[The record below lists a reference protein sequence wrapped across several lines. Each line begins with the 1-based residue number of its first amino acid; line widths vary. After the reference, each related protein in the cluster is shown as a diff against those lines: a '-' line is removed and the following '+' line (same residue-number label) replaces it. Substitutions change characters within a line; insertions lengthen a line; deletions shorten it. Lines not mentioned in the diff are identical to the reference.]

1 MSAILMAILAT
12 TMLFTAFLSGIFGMA
27 GGLILMGVLLAVLP
41 LSEAMSLHAI
51 TQITS
56 NGWRGLLWIKHVRV
70 QPAINFLVGSSIAF
84 GVWSVWHYIPSKS
97 VAFIALGLAPFIVHF
112 IPDRLKPNPEKL
124 LHGVCYGASSMTLM
138 LLAGVSGPL
147 IDTFFLGGKL
157 DRREIV
163 ATKAICQIVSH
174 AAKFV
179 YFGGLMTQTAKPDP
193 IMISIAILAT
203 IAGTSLAR
211 PILEAMSDTAYRK
224 WAARIIMAIASVFLV
239 RGVYLLLV

>member
-1 MSAILMAILAT
+1 MTILAA

-27 GGLILMGVLLAVLP
+27 GGLILMGVLLATMP
-41 LSEAMSLHAI
+41 LAEAMSLHAI

-56 NGWRGLLWIKHVRV
+56 NGWRGLLWIKHVRLK
-70 QPAINFLVGSSIAF
+70 PAINFLGGSTIAF
-84 GVWSVWHYIPSKS
+84 GIWSVWHFIPSKPI
-97 VAFIALGLAPFIVHF
+97 AFIALGSAPFVVYF
-112 IPDRLKPNPEKL
+112 IPDTLKPNPEKL
-124 LHGVCYGASSMTLM
+124 LHGICYGALSMTLM

-163 ATKAICQIVSH
+163 ATKAVCQVVSH

-179 YFGGLMTQTAKPDP
+179 YFGALIDQSAAIDP
-193 IMISIAILAT
+193 VMISIAIVAT

-224 WAARIIMAIASVFLV
+224 WAGRIIMVIGGVFLA
-239 RGVYLLLV
+239 RGVYILLI